1 MWQQT
6 SRVGFF
12 SLLHGAGTSFLK
24 WSLILLCLICFSL
37 PSTLAF
43 SVCFWKHK
51 YTELRNFSC
60 SGKISSNGSHM
71 HCVVISTLP
80 ALNYHTLVVIFHDV
94 DRFNFLR
101 SISFGWM
108 PANLTHWLPGLFQKI
123 LSLPRLLYD
132 VLLRVN
138 LKIKNRT
145 MIYSPRWHAC
155 WRYIRT
161 SSRREIN

>member
-1 MWQQT
+1 
-6 SRVGFF
+6 
-12 SLLHGAGTSFLK
+12 
-24 WSLILLCLICFSL
+24 
-37 PSTLAF
+37 
-43 SVCFWKHK
+43 
-51 YTELRNFSC
+51 
-60 SGKISSNGSHM
+60 M